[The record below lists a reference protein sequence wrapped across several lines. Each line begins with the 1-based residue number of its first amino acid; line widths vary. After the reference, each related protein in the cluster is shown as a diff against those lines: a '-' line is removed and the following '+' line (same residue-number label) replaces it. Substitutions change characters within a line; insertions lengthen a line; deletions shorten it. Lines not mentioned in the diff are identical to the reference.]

1 MQRKYNTSLCHSNV
15 LCAWIFDITYST
27 LSVISQDIGQVAATK
42 ERAKEMAEKKNISE
56 WGMTGMVDRVFSVE
70 RRWLKTEGNPYV
82 WKHGWRK
89 KGKEIT
95 IVLLSDFN
103 TRTNKHQSKCK
114 WTKQVRVLHYT
125 HLTTERSATKHC
137 SKELQEFLEGKTTN
151 F

>member
-1 MQRKYNTSLCHSNV
+1 MPLKCVVCLNLRYHLQHSFCHQPRYRTSSSNERKSKR
-15 LCAWIFDITYST
+15 D
-27 LSVISQDIGQVAATK
+27 GRK
-42 ERAKEMAEKKNISE
+42 KKNISE

-125 HLTTERSATKHC
+125 HLTTELSATKHC